1 MTMQTVPDG
10 FMQDSRGRLVPE
22 ANVRP
27 SDKLQDEL
35 VRRLHREAE
44 PVRQFMMDFKRLCF
58 AEIHAFLDLVAE
70 QYSTKLGSD
79 KGNVTLT
86 SYDGTLRVTVA
97 VGNVISFGPEIQAAQ
112 TLIHSC
118 LNRWSE
124 GANANLKAVVLDA
137 FDVDKQGSMN
147 VGKILALRRL
157 EIDDEEW
164 QRGMQA
170 ISDSVRVDVTKDYV
184 RLHRRPSPDAKWELV
199 TFDLSKLDVA
209 TT

>member
-1 MTMQTVPDG
+1 MQTVPDG
-10 FMQDSRGRLVPE
+10 FMQDSRGRMVPE

-58 AEIHAFLDLVAE
+58 TEIHAFLDLVAE
-70 QYSTKLGSD
+70 QYSTKIGSD

-97 VGNVISFGPEIQAAQ
+97 VGNVISFGPEIKPAK
-112 TLIHSC
+112 TLVDNC
-118 LNRWSE
+118 LSRWSE

-137 FDVDKQGSMN
+137 FDVDRQGSMN

-157 EIDDEEW
+157 DIDDDEW
-164 QRGMQA
+164 KRAMLA

-209 TT
+209 T

>member
-1 MTMQTVPDG
+1 MVSGDQPRSTAPAVPDDG
-10 FMQDSRGRLVPE
+10 IHRADLPLVKTWLH
-22 ANVRP
+22 NRSSNTVRAY
-27 SDKLQDEL
+27 
-35 VRRLHREAE
+35 RTN
-44 PVRQFMMDFKRLCF
+44 
-58 AEIHAFLDLVAE
+58 VAE
-70 QYSTKLGSD
+70 F
-79 KGNVTLT
+79 
-86 SYDGTLRVTVA
+86 
-97 VGNVISFGPEIQAAQ
+97 GNVISFGPEIQAAQ

-184 RLHRRPSPDAKWELV
+184 RLHKRTSPDAKWELV

>member
-1 MTMQTVPDG
+1 MQTVPDG

-22 ANVRP
+22 VNVRP

-35 VRRLHREAE
+35 VRRLHHEAE

-58 AEIHAFLDLVAE
+58 TEIHAFLDLVAE
-70 QYSTKLGSD
+70 QYGTKIGSD

-97 VGNVISFGPEIQAAQ
+97 VGNVISFGPEIKPAKV
-112 TLIHSC
+112 LVDNC
-118 LNRWSE
+118 LSRWSE

-137 FDVDKQGSMN
+137 FDVDRQGSMN

-157 EIDDEEW
+157 DIDDDEW
-164 QRGMQA
+164 KRAMQA
-170 ISDSVRVDVTKDYV
+170 ISDSVCVDVTKDYV
-184 RLHRRPSPDAKWELV
+184 RLHRRGSVDAKWELV
-199 TFDLSKLDVA
+199 SFDLSKLEVPVA
-209 TT
+209 

>member
-1 MTMQTVPDG
+1 MQTVPDG

-35 VRRLHREAE
+35 VRRLHHEAE

-58 AEIHAFLDLVAE
+58 TEIHAFLDLVAE

-112 TLIHSC
+112 TLIHGC

>member
-35 VRRLHREAE
+35 VRRLHHEAE

-58 AEIHAFLDLVAE
+58 AEINAFLDLVAE
-70 QYSTKLGSD
+70 QYSTKLGSE

-112 TLIHSC
+112 TLIHGC

>member
-1 MTMQTVPDG
+1 MQTVPDG

-22 ANVRP
+22 TNVRP
-27 SDKLQDEL
+27 CDKLQDEL

-44 PVRQFMMDFKRLCF
+44 PVRQFMLDFKRLCF
-58 AEIHAFLDLVAE
+58 TEIHAFLDLVAE

-112 TLIHSC
+112 TLIHGC

-164 QRGMQA
+164 KRGMQA

-184 RLHRRPSPDAKWELV
+184 RLHQRPSPDARWQLV

-209 TT
+209 AT

>member
-1 MTMQTVPDG
+1 MQTVPDG

-58 AEIHAFLDLVAE
+58 TEIHAFLDLVAE

-112 TLIHSC
+112 TLIHGC

-157 EIDDEEW
+157 EIEDEEW

>member
-112 TLIHSC
+112 TLIHGC

>member
-1 MTMQTVPDG
+1 MQTVPDG

-35 VRRLHREAE
+35 VRRLHHEAE

-112 TLIHSC
+112 TLIHGC

-199 TFDLSKLDVA
+199 PFDLAKMDVA
-209 TT
+209 TA

>member
-1 MTMQTVPDG
+1 MQTVPDG

-27 SDKLQDEL
+27 SDKLQDDL
-35 VRRLHREAE
+35 VRRLHREAD
-44 PVRQFMMDFKRLCF
+44 PVRQFMMDFKRMCF
-58 AEIHAFLDLVAE
+58 TDINAYLELVAE
-70 QYSTKLGSD
+70 KYGTKIGSD
-79 KGNVTLT
+79 KGNITLT

-97 VGNVISFGPEIQAAQ
+97 VGNIKTFGPEIQAAK
-112 TLIHSC
+112 TLIHGC

-147 VGKILALRRL
+147 VDKILALRRL
-157 EIDDEEW
+157 EIEDEEW
-164 QRGMQA
+164 QRAMQA
-170 ISDSVRVDVTKDYV
+170 ISDSVRVDVTKNYV

-199 TFDLSKLDVA
+199 PFDLAKMDVA
-209 TT
+209 TA

>member
-1 MTMQTVPDG
+1 MQTVPDG

-209 TT
+209 TA

>member
-35 VRRLHREAE
+35 VRRLHHEAE

-58 AEIHAFLDLVAE
+58 TEIHAFLDLVAE

-112 TLIHSC
+112 TLIHGC

>member
-1 MTMQTVPDG
+1 MQTVPDG

-35 VRRLHREAE
+35 VRRLHHEAE

-70 QYSTKLGSD
+70 QYSTKLGSE

-112 TLIHSC
+112 TLIHGC

-157 EIDDEEW
+157 EIDDKEW

>member
-1 MTMQTVPDG
+1 MQTVPDG

-58 AEIHAFLDLVAE
+58 AEINAFLDLVAE

>member
-1 MTMQTVPDG
+1 MQTVPDG

-58 AEIHAFLDLVAE
+58 AEINAFLDLVAE

-79 KGNVTLT
+79 KGNVTLP

-97 VGNVISFGPEIQAAQ
+97 VGNVISFG
-112 TLIHSC
+112 
-118 LNRWSE
+118 
-124 GANANLKAVVLDA
+124 LK
-137 FDVDKQGSMN
+137 F
-147 VGKILALRRL
+147 RR
-157 EIDDEEW
+157 
-164 QRGMQA
+164 RK
-170 ISDSVRVDVTKDYV
+170 R
-184 RLHRRPSPDAKWELV
+184 
-199 TFDLSKLDVA
+199 
-209 TT
+209 

>member
-1 MTMQTVPDG
+1 MQTVPDG

-35 VRRLHREAE
+35 VRRLHHEAE

-70 QYSTKLGSD
+70 QYSTKLGSE

-97 VGNVISFGPEIQAAQ
+97 VGNFKSFGPEIQAAK
-112 TLIHSC
+112 TLIHGC

-137 FDVDKQGSMN
+137 FDVDKQGSLN
-147 VGKILALRRL
+147 VDKILALRRL

-170 ISDSVRVDVTKDYV
+170 ISDSVRIDATKDYV
-184 RLHRRPSPDAKWELV
+184 RLHRRPSPDAKWEQV

>member
-10 FMQDSRGRLVPE
+10 FMQDSRGRMVPE

-58 AEIHAFLDLVAE
+58 TEIHAFLDLVAE
-70 QYSTKLGSD
+70 QYSTKIGSD

-97 VGNVISFGPEIQAAQ
+97 VGNVISFGPEIKPAK
-112 TLIHSC
+112 TLVDNC
-118 LNRWSE
+118 LSRWSE

-137 FDVDKQGSMN
+137 FDVDRQGSMN

-157 EIDDEEW
+157 DIDDDEW
-164 QRGMQA
+164 KRAMLA

-209 TT
+209 T

>member
-1 MTMQTVPDG
+1 MQTVPDG

-58 AEIHAFLDLVAE
+58 AEINAFLDLVAE
-70 QYSTKLGSD
+70 QYSTKLGSE

-170 ISDSVRVDVTKDYV
+170 ISDSVRVDMTKDYV

>member
-1 MTMQTVPDG
+1 MQTVPDG

-58 AEIHAFLDLVAE
+58 AEINAFLDLVAE

-199 TFDLSKLDVA
+199 MFDLSKLDVA
-209 TT
+209 TA

>member
-1 MTMQTVPDG
+1 MQTVPDG

-58 AEIHAFLDLVAE
+58 AEINAFLDLVAE

-164 QRGMQA
+164 QRGMLA

>member
-1 MTMQTVPDG
+1 MQTVPDG

-35 VRRLHREAE
+35 VRRLHCEAE

-112 TLIHSC
+112 TLIHAC

-157 EIDDEEW
+157 EIEDEEW

>member
-35 VRRLHREAE
+35 VRRLHHEAE

-58 AEIHAFLDLVAE
+58 TEIHAFLDLVAE

>member
-58 AEIHAFLDLVAE
+58 AEINAFLDLVAE
-70 QYSTKLGSD
+70 QYSTKLGSE

>member
-1 MTMQTVPDG
+1 MQTVPDG

-58 AEIHAFLDLVAE
+58 AEINAFLDLVAE
-70 QYSTKLGSD
+70 QYSTKLGSE

>member
-1 MTMQTVPDG
+1 M
-10 FMQDSRGRLVPE
+10 
-22 ANVRP
+22 
-27 SDKLQDEL
+27 
-35 VRRLHREAE
+35 
-44 PVRQFMMDFKRLCF
+44 
-58 AEIHAFLDLVAE
+58 
-70 QYSTKLGSD
+70 
-79 KGNVTLT
+79 
-86 SYDGTLRVTVA
+86 
-97 VGNVISFGPEIQAAQ
+97 
-112 TLIHSC
+112 
-118 LNRWSE
+118 
-124 GANANLKAVVLDA
+124 VLDA

-157 EIDDEEW
+157 EIEDEEW

>member
-58 AEIHAFLDLVAE
+58 AEINAFLDLVAE

>member
-1 MTMQTVPDG
+1 MQTVPDG

-35 VRRLHREAE
+35 VRRLHHEAE

-112 TLIHSC
+112 TLIHGC

-157 EIDDEEW
+157 EIDDKEW